1 MNRSV
6 LLIIVVLAVLAAL
19 FYFSQSSG
27 GSSSCGC
34 NKSRDP
40 VYLDD
45 PATNLNTP
53 DEYRDEFLNSG
64 LPRSV

>member
-1 MNRSV
+1 MAPLALILAIV
-6 LLIIVVLAVLAAL
+6 LIVLAAM
-19 FYFSQSSG
+19 YYMSSK

-34 NKSRDP
+34 NNKRDP

-53 DEYRDEFLNSG
+53 DQYRDEFLDSRMSK
-64 LPRSV
+64 LV